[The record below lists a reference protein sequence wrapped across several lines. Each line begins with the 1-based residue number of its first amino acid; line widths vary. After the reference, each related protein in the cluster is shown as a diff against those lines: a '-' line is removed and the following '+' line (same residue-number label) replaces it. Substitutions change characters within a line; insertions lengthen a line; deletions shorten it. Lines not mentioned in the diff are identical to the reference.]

1 MIAALFAFGAAV
13 AASTAD
19 RHILSGRPAPDFAL
33 RSIGGPNVRLS
44 EKLGDVVVIAFWSS
58 RCGPCRAHLQE
69 LDTLHAS
76 LKSQGLIVYG
86 VNVDDN
92 VKAAR
97 EFAAG
102 VPVGFP
108 MLLDPRK
115 EVARAYRV
123 DTLPMM
129 VSIDRL
135 GIVRTVRRDD
145 RAGAP
150 AKASDELR
158 QLLAQ

>member
-1 MIAALFAFGAAV
+1 MLFAFGAAV
-13 AASTAD
+13 AATPAD
-19 RHILSGRPAPDFAL
+19 RHVLTGKPAPDFAL
-33 RSIGGPNVRLS
+33 RSIGGPNIRLS
-44 EKLGDVVVIAFWSS
+44 EKLGDVVVVAFWSS

-69 LDTLHAS
+69 LNTLYAG
-76 LKSQGLIVYG
+76 LRAQGLIVYG

-92 VKAAR
+92 VKSAR
-97 EFAAG
+97 EFAAS

-115 EVARAYRV
+115 DVARAYRV

-135 GIVRTVRRDD
+135 GMVQTVRRDD

-150 AKASDELR
+150 NQAGDELR
-158 QLLAQ
+158 RLLAQ

>member
-1 MIAALFAFGAAV
+1 MVALFAFGAA
-13 AASTAD
+13 AAATTAG
-19 RHILSGRPAPDFAL
+19 RHFLDGQPAPDFAL

-58 RCGPCRAHLQE
+58 RCGPCRSHLKE
-69 LDTLHAS
+69 LDALQAG
-76 LKSQGLIVYG
+76 LKAQGLVVYG

-97 EFAAG
+97 EFAAS

-115 EVARAYRV
+115 DVARAYRV

-129 VSIDRL
+129 ISIDRL
-135 GIVRTVRRDD
+135 GVVRSVRRDD
-145 RAGAP
+145 RDGAP
-150 AKASDELR
+150 SLAGDELR
-158 QLLAQ
+158 RLLAN